1 MPERNKSSSRL
12 HFSEEQAPDASP
24 SKAEAK
30 AEKAAARV
38 EKIRTNIPK
47 KKAVSVIRATD
58 EATGK
63 SRLHLHLEEKP
74 KPAPSFHS
82 MGVTRLP
89 LSEVHRQIG
98 KVEEE
103 NTGVEA
109 AHHGEEAAESAVR
122 FAEHS
127 CRAHKLKPYRQL
139 EKAEQKLDKANFRS
153 LQQKAAFSSHPLS
166 RWRQKQAIRKAYYAA
181 QAAGGQNPVCEHF
194 TG

>member
-30 AEKAAARV
+30 AEKAADRA

-47 KKAVSVIRATD
+47 KKTLSVTRAAD

-63 SRLHLHLEEKP
+63 SKLRLHLEEKP
-74 KPAPSFHS
+74 KSIPSARPA
-82 MGVTRLP
+82 GLTRVP
-89 LSEVHRQIG
+89 LAQLHHQIG
-98 KVEEE
+98 KVEKE

-109 AHHGEEAAESAVR
+109 AHHGEEAAEKAAR

-127 CRAHKLKPYRQL
+127 YRSHQLKPYRQL
-139 EKAEQKLDKANFRS
+139 EKAEQKLDKANIRS
-153 LQQKAAFSSHPLS
+153 LQ
-166 RWRQKQAIRKAYYAA
+166 
-181 QAAGGQNPVCEHF
+181 
-194 TG
+194 